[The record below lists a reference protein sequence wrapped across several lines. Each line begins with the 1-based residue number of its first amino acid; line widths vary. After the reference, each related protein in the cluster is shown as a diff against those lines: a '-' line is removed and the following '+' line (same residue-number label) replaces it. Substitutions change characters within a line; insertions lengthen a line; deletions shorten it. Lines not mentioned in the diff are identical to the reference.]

1 MSNSSAYVK
10 CRVCQAIGFILTAV
24 AIGIITVWAA
34 GALGVFASILLFLV
48 LLAVGIW
55 AVFKFCGNV
64 PAEAEVHVETVA
76 PAPTPTSDTA
86 AVPAV
91 ELEGEGEGA
100 KPATL
105 DTPRYGNPDD
115 LKKIKGVG
123 PMVEQMLNGM
133 GFYHY
138 DQVAAWTV
146 SEVAW
151 VDANLKGFKGR
162 VSRDSWV
169 DQAKTLADGGD
180 TAFSKKVD
188 KGGVY

>member
-1 MSNSSAYVK
+1 MSDSNAYVK
-10 CRVCQAIGFILTAV
+10 CRVCQAIGFIITAV
-24 AIGIITVWAA
+24 IIGLLTVWAY
-34 GALGVFASILLFLV
+34 GAIGVILAFLLFLI
-48 LLAVGIW
+48 LLAAGIW
-55 AVFKFCGNV
+55 AVFKVCGNV
-64 PAEAEVHVETVA
+64 PAEGEALATPIRTPTPATPE
-76 PAPTPTSDTA
+76 PAPTPE
-86 AVPAV
+86 PAV
-91 ELEGEGEGA
+91 EPEGDDS
-100 KPATL
+100 KPVTL

-123 PMVEQMLNGM
+123 PKMEIMLNEM

-138 DQVAAWTV
+138 DQVAEWTD

-169 DQAKTLADGGD
+169 DQAKTLAEGGE
-180 TAFSKKVD
+180 TAFSQKVD